1 MIDLGVV
8 DYRDE
13 YFLKTFRR
21 WYVIKSLTRNIKFRD
36 GIPLEKAAL
45 VDFLLCNPPVLQ
57 KLLVSFGKAEPVLNL
72 DELLYRNNLEFGEGA
87 ETEDFSATCV
97 LLISRGYISFA
108 KIDGE
113 IYLQSDSEELS
124 LENPLAIRWGKEISL
139 LQPLLSKS
147 KNVLFKAIYGEANG
161 N

>member
-1 MIDLGVV
+1 MSDFGIV

-13 YFLKTFRR
+13 FYLKTFRR
-21 WYVIKSLTRNIKFRD
+21 WYVIKKLTKNVQFHD

-57 KLLVSFGKAEPVLNL
+57 KLLMHFGKAEPVLNL
-72 DELLYRNNLEFGEGA
+72 DELLYRNNLEFGEAVEKG
-87 ETEDFSATCV
+87 DFSTTCV
-97 LLISRGYISFA
+97 LLISRGYVSFT
-108 KIDGE
+108 KVDGE
-113 IYLQSDSEELS
+113 IYLKSNSGELT
-124 LENPLAIRWGKEISL
+124 LETPLAIRWEREISV

-147 KNVLFKAIYGEANG
+147 KNTLLNVIYGEANG